1 MFNLGEVNNLI
12 SEDNGAARTILI
24 VEDESIIAL
33 NLKYDLEDLGYDVI
47 GVVDTGDDAIDN
59 AVEFRPDLTIMDI
72 NLKGDINGIQA
83 AKKILALDL
92 AVIYLTANTDDITF
106 NESLSTSPA
115 STFIPKPYDINT
127 LSKNVALAIN
137 RQSVESEKV
146 NEARGIAKDKDAP
159 KAETL
164 QLEGGE
170 SELLESGDEK
180 TDYQNYLRYTDLQ
193 QKAKE
198 EYKLSDNAIRH
209 YKSKD
214 PDSKDRI
221 IVVEDE
227 AITAMNLKYDLED
240 MGYEVL
246 DTLDTG
252 SEAIE
257 KSEELYPDLVLMD
270 IQLKGDIDGIEAARQ
285 ISEMGIP
292 VVFLTANTDDDTSF
306 KALKTAP
313 YGYIPKPYSLQQLEM
328 TVAVALR
335 KHEEDIKTIIKT
347 EDKVSEKN
355 KELIIEKTDV
365 AIIVG
370 ISIILIVESLIM
382 RNVTWLQWILF
393 IPSAIMIFLA
403 LVSLK
408 KQDPVKEWDVPP
420 FVTLIVPAHN
430 EEHTIAETATSLASI
445 DYYYNGEVNFE
456 LIVCNDGS
464 EDRTG
469 EVLAGLKDK
478 FPHLKIITR
487 VPPRSG
493 KGKGFVLND
502 ALEISKGDVVAVFD
516 ADAKVEPDF
525 LNIIIPYLNDPE
537 VQGVQARIKMYNKD
551 ENWLTYMQHVEL
563 AGFGNI
569 VRAKDILGKAGFL
582 GGNGQLVKKEAIYGG
597 GGWDGFA
604 ITEDLN
610 LSVKLMIEGYAI
622 RYCGETWVYQEAVPT
637 WRQLF
642 RQRARWAIGNFET
655 LFIYGIKIIRSP
667 MPVFRMFG
675 VLEHVAFYGLNM
687 LVFFGFIVFAVNLIG
702 WFLLHNVTIIRM
714 DAPLIIGILSAFGF
728 FPGAVI
734 TLSRDRVGFFKLIYG
749 VVGYWLYCF
758 HLIPLFFI
766 TSYQMLTR
774 KERTW
779 AKTVHT
785 GDDEVEDA
793 VGEDIPVGEIGE
805 SEALR

>member
-1 MFNLGEVNNLI
+1 MLAD
-12 SEDNGAARTILI
+12 SDSKSILI

-33 NLKYDLEDLGYDVI
+33 NLKYDLEDLGYTVI
-47 GVVDTGDDAIDN
+47 DIVDNGDDAIYK

-72 NLKGDINGIQA
+72 NLKGSVNGIQA

-92 AVIYLTANTDDITF
+92 AVIYLTANSDDITF
-106 NESLSTSPA
+106 NETISTSPA
-115 STFIPKPYDINT
+115 SAFIPKPYNIST

-146 NEARGIAKDKDAP
+146 NEARGIAKDKNKP
-159 KAETL
+159 ESNV
-164 QLEGGE
+164 LEI
-170 SELLESGDEK
+170 ESGENLIEIDDK
-180 TDYQNYLRYTDLQ
+180 KLDYQNYMQYGDLQ
-193 QKAKE
+193 QKAKD
-198 EYKLSDNAIRH
+198 EYKLSNDAIKH
-209 YKSKD
+209 YESKD
-214 PDSKDRI
+214 AESKQRI

-227 AITAMNLKYDLED
+227 AITALNLKYDLED
-240 MGYEVL
+240 LGYEVL
-246 DTLDTG
+246 ETIDTG
-252 SEAIE
+252 TEAIE
-257 KSEELYPDLVLMD
+257 KSRELFPDIVLMD
-270 IQLKGDIDGIEAARQ
+270 INLKGDTDGIEAANE

-292 VVFLTANTDDDTSF
+292 IIFLTANTDDLTTF
-306 KALKTAP
+306 EALKTAP
-313 YGYIPKPYSLQQLEM
+313 YGYLSKPYSLKDLEL
-328 TVAVALR
+328 TVGMVVR

-347 EDKVSEKN
+347 ENKVSEKN

-365 AIIVG
+365 AIILG
-370 ISIILIVESLIM
+370 LSIILIIESIFM
-382 RNVTWLQWILF
+382 RNVTWLQWVLF

-430 EEHTIAETATSLASI
+430 EEHTIAETATSLASM
-445 DYYYNGEVNFE
+445 DYYHNGEVNFE

-516 ADAKVEPDF
+516 ADARVDPDF
-525 LNIIIPYLNDPE
+525 LNIIIPYLNDTE
-537 VQGVQARIKMYNKD
+537 VQGVQSRIKMYNKD

-582 GGNGQLVKKEAIYGG
+582 GGNGQLVKKDAIYGG

-655 LFIYGIKIIRSP
+655 LFIYGTKIIRSP

-687 LVFFGFIVFAVNLIG
+687 LVFFGFIVFLINLIG
-702 WFLLHNVTIIRM
+702 WFVFHNVTIIRM
-714 DAPLIIGILSAFGF
+714 DAPLVIGILSAFGF

-734 TLSRDRVGFFKLIYG
+734 TLARDKTNFFKLIYG
-749 VVGYWLYCF
+749 VFGYWLYCF

-766 TSYQMLTR
+766 TAYQMLTR

-785 GDDEVEDA
+785 GDDEVEELIS
-793 VGEDIPVGEIGE
+793 EDIPVGEIEDKG
-805 SEALR
+805 

>member
-1 MFNLGEVNNLI
+1 MI
-12 SEDNGAARTILI
+12 EDSNEKNSKTILI
-24 VEDESIIAL
+24 VEDEAITAL
-33 NLKYDLEDLGYDVI
+33 NLKLDLEDLGYEVI
-47 GVVDTGDDAIDN
+47 GIVDNGDDAIYN

-72 NLKGDINGIQA
+72 NIKGDVNGIQA

-106 NESLSTSPA
+106 NESKSTSPA
-115 STFIPKPYDINT
+115 YAFISKPYNINM

-137 RQSVESEKV
+137 RQSVESEKI
-146 NEARGIAKDKDAP
+146 NEARGIAKDKNKVQNDDSE
-159 KAETL
+159 KNTEKK
-164 QLEGGE
+164 ENE
-170 SELLESGDEK
+170 SNMD
-180 TDYQNYLRYTDLQ
+180 TNYQNYLEYGDLQ

-198 EYKLSDNAIRH
+198 EYKLSNNAIKH
-209 YKSKD
+209 YKSKEK
-214 PDSKDRI
+214 DSKTKV

-227 AITAMNLKYDLED
+227 AITALNLKLDLED
-240 MGYEVL
+240 LGYEVL
-246 DTLDTG
+246 DTIDNVD
-252 SEAIE
+252 EAIE
-257 KSEELYPDLVLMD
+257 KSKELFPDIVLMD
-270 IQLKGDIDGIEAARQ
+270 INLKGDKTGIDAAKEV
-285 ISEMGIP
+285 SEQGIP
-292 VVFLTANTDDDTSF
+292 IIFLTANTDDFTAF

-313 YGYIPKPYSLQQLEM
+313 YGYLSKPYSLKDLELTM
-328 TVAVALR
+328 GMALR
-335 KHEEDIKTIIKT
+335 KYEEDIKTIIKT

-355 KELIIEKTDV
+355 EELIIEKID
-365 AIIVG
+365 I
-370 ISIILIVESLIM
+370 SLIFFTCM
-382 RNVTWLQWILF
+382 ALIAVSLLSLNVTWLQWVLF
-393 IPSAIMIFLA
+393 IPSAIMVFLA
-403 LVSLK
+403 VVSLK
-408 KQDPVKEWDVPP
+408 KQDPVEEWEVPP

-430 EEHTIAETATSLASI
+430 EEHTIAETVTSLASI
-445 DYYYNGEVNFE
+445 DYEYNGKVNYE

-469 EVLAGLKDK
+469 EELAKLKDT
-478 FPHLKIITR
+478 FPHLRIITR

-502 ALEISKGDVVAVFD
+502 ALEISKGEIVAVFD
-516 ADAKVEPDF
+516 ADARVDPDF
-525 LNIIIPYLNDPE
+525 LQKILPYLNDPN
-537 VQGVQARIKMYNKD
+537 VQGVQSRIKMYNKD

-622 RYCGETWVYQEAVPT
+622 RYCGDTWVYQEAVPT

-655 LFIYGIKIIRSP
+655 LFIYGMKIIRSP
-667 MPVFRMFG
+667 MPVLRMFG

-702 WFLLHNVTIIRM
+702 WFFLNQTTIIRM
-714 DAPLIIGILSAFGF
+714 DAPLVIGILSAFGF

-734 TLSRDRVGFFKLIYG
+734 TLSRDRVSFPKLVYG
-749 VVGYWLYCF
+749 VFGYWLYCF

-774 KERTW
+774 RERTW

-785 GDDEVEDA
+785 GDDEDVVDVE
-793 VGEDIPVGEIGE
+793 EDIPIGNADDE
-805 SEALR
+805 

>member
-1 MFNLGEVNNLI
+1 MAP
-12 SEDNGAARTILI
+12 EDNENNSKSILI

-33 NLKYDLEDLGYDVI
+33 NLKYDLEDLGYEVI
-47 GVVDTGDDAIDN
+47 DIVDTGDDAIDK
-59 AVEFRPDLTIMDI
+59 AVEYRPDLTVMDI

-106 NESLSTSPA
+106 NEATSTSPA
-115 STFIPKPYDINT
+115 SAFIPKPYDINT

-146 NEARGIAKDKDAP
+146 NEARGIAKEKNKP
-159 KAETL
+159 KSDV
-164 QLEGGE
+164 LELGSGE
-170 SELLESGDEK
+170 NNLIESDEK
-180 TDYQNYLRYTDLQ
+180 VDYQNYMQYNDLQ
-193 QKAKE
+193 QKAKD
-198 EYKLSDNAIRH
+198 EYKLSNTAIKH
-209 YKSKD
+209 YENKDTESKI
-214 PDSKDRI
+214 KI

-227 AITAMNLKYDLED
+227 AITALNLKYDLED
-240 MGYEVL
+240 LGYEVL
-246 DTLDTG
+246 ETIDNG
-252 SEAIE
+252 PEAIE
-257 KSEELYPDLVLMD
+257 KCNEIYPDIVLMD
-270 IQLKGDIDGIEAARQ
+270 INLKGNMNGIEAADE
-285 ISEMGIP
+285 ISEIGIP
-292 VVFLTANTDDDTSF
+292 IIFLTANTDDLTAF
-306 KALKTAP
+306 EALKTAP
-313 YGYIPKPYSLQQLEM
+313 YGYLSKPYSNKDLEL
-328 TVAVALR
+328 TVGMVLR

-347 EDKVSEKN
+347 ENKVSEKN
-355 KELIIEKTDV
+355 TELIIEKTD
-365 AIIVG
+365 IG
-370 ISIILIVESLIM
+370 IILIASMALIIASIYH
-382 RNVTWLQWILF
+382 RNVTWLQWVLL
-393 IPSAIMIFLA
+393 IPSAIMVFLA
-403 LVSLK
+403 VVSLK
-408 KQDPVKEWDVPP
+408 KQDPVEEWEVPP

-430 EEHTIAETATSLASI
+430 EEYTIAETVTSLASI
-445 DYYYNGEVNFE
+445 EYYYNGEVNFE

-469 EVLAGLKDK
+469 EELAKLKDK

-502 ALEISKGDVVAVFD
+502 ALEISKGEIVAVFD
-516 ADAKVEPDF
+516 ADARVDPDF
-525 LNIIIPYLNDPE
+525 LSIIVPYLNDPE
-537 VQGVQARIKMYNKD
+537 VQGVQSRIKMYNKD

-582 GGNGQLVKKEAIYGG
+582 GGNGQLVKKDAIYGG

-610 LSVKLMIEGYAI
+610 LSVKLMIEGNAI

-655 LFIYGIKIIRSP
+655 LFIYGTKIIKSP

-687 LVFFGFIVFAVNLIG
+687 LVFFGFLVFAVNLIG
-702 WFLLHNVTIIRM
+702 WFLLDQTTIMRM
-714 DAPLIIGILSAFGF
+714 DAPLIIGIISAFGF

-734 TLSRDRVGFFKLIYG
+734 TLSRDRVSFFKLLYG
-749 VVGYWLYCF
+749 VFGYWLYCF

-785 GDDEVEDA
+785 GEDEDA
-793 VGEDIPVGEIGE
+793 EVVDEDIPVGEIE
-805 SEALR
+805 TE

>member
-1 MFNLGEVNNLI
+1 MTTENNQK
-12 SEDNGAARTILI
+12 TILI

-33 NLKYDLEDLGYDVI
+33 NLKYDLEDLGYEVI
-47 GVVDTGDDAIDN
+47 DIVDTGDDAIDR
-59 AVEFRPDLTIMDI
+59 AVEYRPNLTIMDI
-72 NLKGDINGIQA
+72 NLKGNVNGIQA

-92 AVIYLTANTDDITF
+92 AVIYLTANSDDITF
-106 NESLSTSPA
+106 NEASSKSPA
-115 STFIPKPYDINT
+115 SSFIPKPYNLNT

-137 RQSVESEKV
+137 RQAVESEKV
-146 NEARGIAKDKDAP
+146 NEARGIAKEKNPAEINNLQIEGSNAP
-159 KAETL
+159 L
-164 QLEGGE
+164 I
-170 SELLESGDEK
+170 ESGDEK
-180 TDYQNYLRYTDLQ
+180 TDYQNYIEYSDLQ
-193 QKAKE
+193 QKAKD
-198 EYKLSDNAIRH
+198 EYKLSNNAIMH
-209 YKSKD
+209 YKSRNADDKL
-214 PDSKDRI
+214 KVI
-221 IVVEDE
+221 IVEDE
-227 AITAMNLKYDLED
+227 AITALNLKMDLED
-240 MGYEVL
+240 LGYEVL
-246 DTLDTG
+246 ESIDTG

-257 KSEELYPDLVLMD
+257 KSRELFPDLVLMD
-270 IQLKGDIDGIEAARQ
+270 INLKGNVDGIEAANE
-285 ISEMGIP
+285 ISENGIP
-292 VVFLTANTDDDTSF
+292 IIFLTANTDDDTAF

-313 YGYIPKPYSLQQLEM
+313 YGYISKPYTIKDLELTLKM
-328 TVAVALR
+328 ALR

-347 EDKVSEKN
+347 ENKVSEKN

-365 AIIVG
+365 AIILG
-370 ISIILIVESLIM
+370 ASLILIFESIFQ

-403 LVSLK
+403 VVSLK

-430 EEHTIAETATSLASI
+430 EEHTIADTATSLASI

-469 EVLAGLKDK
+469 EVLEGLKEK

-502 ALEISKGDVVAVFD
+502 ALEISKGEVVAVFD
-516 ADAKVEPDF
+516 ADARVDPDF

-537 VQGVQARIKMYNKD
+537 VQGVQSRIKMYNKD

-582 GGNGQLVKKEAIYGG
+582 GGNGQLVKKDAIYGG

-622 RYCGETWVYQEAVPT
+622 RYCGDTWVYQEAVPT

-655 LFIYGIKIIRSP
+655 LFIYGVKIIRSP

-687 LVFFGFIVFAVNLIG
+687 LVFFGFIVFTVNLIG
-702 WFLLHNVTIIRM
+702 WLVFHDVTIIRM
-714 DAPLIIGILSAFGF
+714 DAPLVVGVLSAFGF

-734 TLSRDRVGFFKLIYG
+734 TLARDRVNFFKLLYG
-749 VVGYWLYCF
+749 VFGYWLYCF

-766 TSYQMLTR
+766 TAYQMLTR

-785 GDDEVEDA
+785 GDEEEVEVID
-793 VGEDIPVGEIGE
+793 ENIPVGEMEGE
-805 SEALR
+805 

>member
-1 MFNLGEVNNLI
+1 MGYEVI
-12 SEDNGAARTILI
+12 DIVDN
-24 VEDESIIAL
+24 
-33 NLKYDLEDLGYDVI
+33 
-47 GVVDTGDDAIDN
+47 GDDAIYK

-72 NLKGDINGIQA
+72 NLKGKVNGIQA

-92 AVIYLTANTDDITF
+92 AVIYLTANSDDITF
-106 NESLSTSPA
+106 NEATSTSPA
-115 STFIPKPYDINT
+115 SAFIPKPYDMNS
-127 LSKNVALAIN
+127 LSKNIALAIN

-146 NEARGIAKDKDAP
+146 NEARGIAKEKNKPESDV
-159 KAETL
+159 
-164 QLEGGE
+164 LE
-170 SELLESGDEK
+170 LESGEK
-180 TDYQNYLRYTDLQ
+180 NLIESGNEKIDYQNYLEYDDLQ
-193 QKAKE
+193 QKAKD
-198 EYKLSDNAIRH
+198 EYKLSDTARKH
-209 YKSKD
+209 YESRD
-214 PDSKDRI
+214 ADSKQRI
-221 IVVEDE
+221 LVVEDE
-227 AITAMNLKYDLED
+227 AITALNLKYDLED
-240 MGYEVL
+240 LGYEVL
-246 DTLDTG
+246 DTVDNGT
-252 SEAIE
+252 EAIE
-257 KSEELYPDLVLMD
+257 KSDELFPDIVLMD
-270 IQLKGDIDGIEAARQ
+270 IGLKGNMDGIEAANE

-292 VVFLTANTDDDTSF
+292 IIFLTANTDEHTAFD
-306 KALKTAP
+306 ALKTAP
-313 YGYIPKPYSLQQLEM
+313 YGYLSKPYSIKDLELTIGM
-328 TVAVALR
+328 VVR

-355 KELIIEKTDV
+355 TELIIEKTDIGLILF
-365 AIIVG
+365 A
-370 ISIILIVESLIM
+370 SMALIVTSIYY
-382 RNVTWLQWILF
+382 RNVTWLQWVLF
-393 IPSAIMIFLA
+393 IPSAIMVFLA

-408 KQDPVKEWDVPP
+408 KQDPVEEWDEPP

-445 DYYYNGEVNFE
+445 DYYHNGEVNFE

-469 EVLAGLKDK
+469 EELARLKDI
-478 FPHLKIITR
+478 FPHLRIITR

-502 ALEISKGDVVAVFD
+502 ALEISKGEIVAVFD
-516 ADAKVEPDF
+516 ADARVDPDF
-525 LNIIIPYLNDPE
+525 LNIIVPYLNDPE
-537 VQGVQARIKMYNKD
+537 VQGVQSRIKMYNKD
-551 ENWLTYMQHVEL
+551 ENWLTLMQHVEL

-582 GGNGQLVKKEAIYGG
+582 GGNGQLVKKDAIYNG

-610 LSVKLMIEGYAI
+610 LSVKLMIEGNAI

-655 LFIYGIKIIRSP
+655 LFIYGTRIIRSP

-702 WFLLHNVTIIRM
+702 WLLLHQVTIIRM
-714 DAPLIIGILSAFGF
+714 DAPFIIGILSAFGF

-734 TLSRDRVGFFKLIYG
+734 TLTRDRVSIPKLIYG
-749 VVGYWLYCF
+749 VFGYWLYCF

-785 GDDEVEDA
+785 GEDEDVEAIDENIPIGNA
-793 VGEDIPVGEIGE
+793 EGE
-805 SEALR
+805 

>member
-1 MFNLGEVNNLI
+1 MEGWTLTTENNN
-12 SEDNGAARTILI
+12 SKTILI
-24 VEDESIIAL
+24 VEDESITAL
-33 NLKYDLEDLGYDVI
+33 SLKYDLEDLGYTVI
-47 GVVDTGDDAIDN
+47 DTVDTGDDAIDK

-92 AVIYLTANTDDITF
+92 AVIYLTANSDDITF
-106 NESLSTSPA
+106 NETMSTSPG
-115 STFIPKPYDINT
+115 SSFILKPYNINS

-146 NEARGIAKDKDAP
+146 NEARGISKDKKQPEVD
-159 KAETL
+159 TL
-164 QLEGGE
+164 E
-170 SELLESGDEK
+170 LESGETNLIESENK
-180 TDYQNYLRYTDLQ
+180 RVDYQNYLEYSDLQ

-198 EYKLSDNAIRH
+198 EYNLSNNAINH
-209 YKSKD
+209 YKSKN
-214 PDSKDRI
+214 PDSKDKI
-221 IVVEDE
+221 LVVEDE
-227 AITAMNLKYDLED
+227 GITALNLKYDLED
-240 MGYEVL
+240 LGYEVPEPV
-246 DTLDTG
+246 DNG

-257 KSEELYPDLVLMD
+257 KAEEIYPDLVLMD
-270 IQLKGDIDGIEAARQ
+270 INLKGDIDGIEAAKE

-292 VVFLTANTDDDTSF
+292 IIFLTANTDDMTAF
-306 KALKTAP
+306 EALKTAP
-313 YGYIPKPYSLQQLEM
+313 YGYLSKPYSSKDLEL
-328 TVAVALR
+328 TVAMVLR

-347 EDKVSEKN
+347 ENKVSEKN

-370 ISIILIVESLIM
+370 ISAILIVESLIM
-382 RNVTWLQWILF
+382 RNVTWLQWVLL
-393 IPSAIMIFLA
+393 IPSAIMVFLA
-403 LVSLK
+403 IVSLK
-408 KQDPVKEWDVPP
+408 KQDPVTEWDVPP

-430 EEHTIAETATSLASI
+430 EEHTIAETATSLASM

-502 ALEISKGDVVAVFD
+502 ALEISKGEVVAVFD
-516 ADAKVEPDF
+516 ADARVDPDF
-525 LNIIIPYLNDPE
+525 LKIIIPYLNDPE
-537 VQGVQARIKMYNKD
+537 VQGVQSRIKMYNKD

-582 GGNGQLVKKEAIYGG
+582 GGNGQLVKKDAIYGG

-655 LFIYGIKIIRSP
+655 LFIYGTKIIRSP

-702 WFLLHNVTIIRM
+702 WFLLNHVTIIRM
-714 DAPLIIGILSAFGF
+714 DAPLIIGIISAFGF

-734 TLSRDRVGFFKLIYG
+734 TLTRDRVGFFKLIYG

-766 TSYQMLTR
+766 TAYQMLTR

-785 GDDEVEDA
+785 GDDEVE
-793 VGEDIPVGEIGE
+793 EIENENIPVGEME
-805 SEALR
+805 NE

>member
-1 MFNLGEVNNLI
+1 MATRKNMAP
-12 SEDNGAARTILI
+12 EDNENNSKSILI

-33 NLKYDLEDLGYDVI
+33 NLKYDLEDLGYEVI
-47 GVVDTGDDAIDN
+47 DIVDTGDDAIDK
-59 AVEFRPDLTIMDI
+59 AVEYRPDLTVMDI
-72 NLKGDINGIQA
+72 NLKGDVNGIQA

-106 NESLSTSPA
+106 NEATSTSPA
-115 STFIPKPYDINT
+115 SAFIPKPYDINT

-146 NEARGIAKDKDAP
+146 NEARGIAKEKNKP
-159 KAETL
+159 KSDV
-164 QLEGGE
+164 LE
-170 SELLESGDEK
+170 LESGENNLIESDEK
-180 TDYQNYLRYTDLQ
+180 VDYQNYMQYNDLQ
-193 QKAKE
+193 QKAKD
-198 EYKLSDNAIRH
+198 EYKLSNTAIKH
-209 YKSKD
+209 YENKDTESKI
-214 PDSKDRI
+214 KI

-227 AITAMNLKYDLED
+227 AITALNLKYDLED
-240 MGYEVL
+240 LGYEVPETI
-246 DTLDTG
+246 DNG
-252 SEAIE
+252 PEAIE
-257 KSEELYPDLVLMD
+257 KCNEIYPDIVLMD
-270 IQLKGDIDGIEAARQ
+270 INLKGNMNGIEAADE
-285 ISEMGIP
+285 ISEIGIP
-292 VVFLTANTDDDTSF
+292 IIFLTANTDDLTAF
-306 KALKTAP
+306 EALKTAP
-313 YGYIPKPYSLQQLEM
+313 YGYLSKPYSNKDLEL
-328 TVAVALR
+328 TVGMVLR

-347 EDKVSEKN
+347 ENKVSEKN
-355 KELIIEKTDV
+355 TELIIEKTD
-365 AIIVG
+365 IG
-370 ISIILIVESLIM
+370 IILIASMALIIASIYH
-382 RNVTWLQWILF
+382 RNVTWLQWVLL
-393 IPSAIMIFLA
+393 IPSAIMVFLA
-403 LVSLK
+403 VVSLK
-408 KQDPVKEWDVPP
+408 KQDPVEEWEVPP

-430 EEHTIAETATSLASI
+430 EEYTIAETVTSLASI
-445 DYYYNGEVNFE
+445 EYYYNGEVNFE

-464 EDRTG
+464 EDKTG
-469 EVLAGLKDK
+469 EELAKLKDK

-502 ALEISKGDVVAVFD
+502 ALEISKGEVVAVFD
-516 ADAKVEPDF
+516 ADARVDPDF
-525 LNIIIPYLNDPE
+525 LSIIVPYLNDPE
-537 VQGVQARIKMYNKD
+537 VQGVQSRIKMYNKD

-582 GGNGQLVKKEAIYGG
+582 GGNGQLVKKDAIYGG

-610 LSVKLMIEGYAI
+610 LSVKLMIEGNAI

-655 LFIYGIKIIRSP
+655 LFIYGTKIIKSP

-687 LVFFGFIVFAVNLIG
+687 LVFFGFLVFAVNLIG
-702 WFLLHNVTIIRM
+702 WFLLDQTTIMRM
-714 DAPLIIGILSAFGF
+714 DAPLIIGIISAFGF

-734 TLSRDRVGFFKLIYG
+734 TLSRDRVSFFKLLYG
-749 VVGYWLYCF
+749 VFGYWLYCF

-785 GDDEVEDA
+785 GDEEGAEVVD
-793 VGEDIPVGEIGE
+793 EDIPVGEIE
-805 SEALR
+805 TE

>member
-1 MFNLGEVNNLI
+1 MAP
-12 SEDNGAARTILI
+12 EDNENNSKSILI

-33 NLKYDLEDLGYDVI
+33 NLKYDLEDLGYEVI
-47 GVVDTGDDAIDN
+47 DIVDTGDDAIDK
-59 AVEFRPDLTIMDI
+59 AVEYRPDLTVMDI
-72 NLKGDINGIQA
+72 NLKGDVNGIQA

-106 NESLSTSPA
+106 NEATSTSPA
-115 STFIPKPYDINT
+115 SAFIPKPYDINT

-146 NEARGIAKDKDAP
+146 NEARGIAKEKNKP
-159 KAETL
+159 KSDV
-164 QLEGGE
+164 LE
-170 SELLESGDEK
+170 LESGENNLIESDEK
-180 TDYQNYLRYTDLQ
+180 VDYQNYMQYNDLQ
-193 QKAKE
+193 QKAKD
-198 EYKLSDNAIRH
+198 EYKLSNTAIKH
-209 YKSKD
+209 YENKDTESKI
-214 PDSKDRI
+214 KI

-227 AITAMNLKYDLED
+227 AITALNLKYDLED
-240 MGYEVL
+240 LGYEVPETI
-246 DTLDTG
+246 DNG
-252 SEAIE
+252 PEAIE
-257 KSEELYPDLVLMD
+257 KCNEIYPDIVLMD
-270 IQLKGDIDGIEAARQ
+270 INLKGNMNGIEAADE
-285 ISEMGIP
+285 ISEIGIP
-292 VVFLTANTDDDTSF
+292 IIFLTANTDDLTAF
-306 KALKTAP
+306 EALKTAP
-313 YGYIPKPYSLQQLEM
+313 YGYLSKPYSNKDLEL
-328 TVAVALR
+328 TVGMVLR

-347 EDKVSEKN
+347 ENKVSEKN
-355 KELIIEKTDV
+355 TELIIEKTD
-365 AIIVG
+365 IG
-370 ISIILIVESLIM
+370 IILIASMALIIASIYH
-382 RNVTWLQWILF
+382 RNVTWLQWVLL
-393 IPSAIMIFLA
+393 IPSAIMVFLA
-403 LVSLK
+403 VVSLK
-408 KQDPVKEWDVPP
+408 KQDPVEEWEVPP

-430 EEHTIAETATSLASI
+430 EEYTIAETVTSLASI
-445 DYYYNGEVNFE
+445 EYYYNGEVNFE

-464 EDRTG
+464 EDKTG
-469 EVLAGLKDK
+469 EELAKLKDK

-502 ALEISKGDVVAVFD
+502 ALEISKGEVVAVFD
-516 ADAKVEPDF
+516 ADARVDPDF
-525 LNIIIPYLNDPE
+525 LSIIVPYLNDPE
-537 VQGVQARIKMYNKD
+537 VQGVQSRIKMYNKD

-582 GGNGQLVKKEAIYGG
+582 GGNGQLVKKDAIYGG

-610 LSVKLMIEGYAI
+610 LSVKLMIEGNAI

-655 LFIYGIKIIRSP
+655 LFIYGTKIIKSP

-687 LVFFGFIVFAVNLIG
+687 LVFFGFLVFAVNLIG
-702 WFLLHNVTIIRM
+702 WFLLDQTTIMRM
-714 DAPLIIGILSAFGF
+714 DAPLIIGIISAFGF

-734 TLSRDRVGFFKLIYG
+734 TLSRDRVSFFKLLYG
-749 VVGYWLYCF
+749 VFGYWLYCF

-785 GDDEVEDA
+785 GDEEGAEVVD
-793 VGEDIPVGEIGE
+793 EDIPVGEIE
-805 SEALR
+805 TE

>member
-1 MFNLGEVNNLI
+1 MI
-12 SEDNGAARTILI
+12 EDSNEKNSKTILI
-24 VEDESIIAL
+24 VEDEAITAL
-33 NLKYDLEDLGYDVI
+33 NLKLDLEDLGYEVI
-47 GVVDTGDDAIDN
+47 GIVDNGDDAIYN
-59 AVEFRPDLTIMDI
+59 AVEFRTDLTIMDI
-72 NLKGDINGIQA
+72 NIKGDVNGIQA

-106 NESLSTSPA
+106 NESKSTSPA
-115 STFIPKPYDINT
+115 YAFISKPYNINM

-146 NEARGIAKDKDAP
+146 NEARGIAKDKNKVQNDDSE
-159 KAETL
+159 KNTEKK
-164 QLEGGE
+164 ENE
-170 SELLESGDEK
+170 SNMD
-180 TDYQNYLRYTDLQ
+180 TNYQNYLEYGDLQ

-198 EYKLSDNAIRH
+198 EYKLSNNAIKH
-209 YKSKD
+209 YKSKEK
-214 PDSKDRI
+214 DSKTKV

-227 AITAMNLKYDLED
+227 AITALNLKLDLED
-240 MGYEVL
+240 LGYEVL
-246 DTLDTG
+246 DTIDNVD
-252 SEAIE
+252 EAIE
-257 KSEELYPDLVLMD
+257 KSKELFPDIVLMD
-270 IQLKGDIDGIEAARQ
+270 INLKGDKTGIDAAKEV
-285 ISEMGIP
+285 SEQGIP
-292 VVFLTANTDDDTSF
+292 IIFLTANTDDFTAF

-313 YGYIPKPYSLQQLEM
+313 YGYLSKPYSLKDLELTM
-328 TVAVALR
+328 GMALR
-335 KHEEDIKTIIKT
+335 KYEEDIKTIIKT

-355 KELIIEKTDV
+355 EELIIEKID
-365 AIIVG
+365 I
-370 ISIILIVESLIM
+370 SLIFFTCM
-382 RNVTWLQWILF
+382 ALIAVSLLSLNVTWLQWVLF
-393 IPSAIMIFLA
+393 IPSAIMVFLA
-403 LVSLK
+403 VVSLK
-408 KQDPVKEWDVPP
+408 KQDPVEEWEVPP

-430 EEHTIAETATSLASI
+430 EEHTIAETVTSLASI
-445 DYYYNGEVNFE
+445 DYEYNGKVNYE

-469 EVLAGLKDK
+469 EELAKLKDT
-478 FPHLKIITR
+478 FPHLRIITR

-502 ALEISKGDVVAVFD
+502 ALEISKGEIVAVFD
-516 ADAKVEPDF
+516 ADARVDPDF
-525 LNIIIPYLNDPE
+525 LQKILPYLNDPN
-537 VQGVQARIKMYNKD
+537 VQGVQSRIKMYNKD

-622 RYCGETWVYQEAVPT
+622 RYCGDTWVYQEAVPT

-655 LFIYGIKIIRSP
+655 LFIYGMKIIRSP
-667 MPVFRMFG
+667 MPVLRMFG

-702 WFLLHNVTIIRM
+702 WFFLNQTTIIRM
-714 DAPLIIGILSAFGF
+714 DAPLVIGILSAFGF

-734 TLSRDRVGFFKLIYG
+734 TLSRDRVSFPKLVYG
-749 VVGYWLYCF
+749 VFGYWLYCF

-774 KERTW
+774 RERTW

-785 GDDEVEDA
+785 GDDEDVVDVE
-793 VGEDIPVGEIGE
+793 EDIPIGNADDE
-805 SEALR
+805 

>member
-1 MFNLGEVNNLI
+1 MLENNEI
-12 SEDNGAARTILI
+12 DSKTILI

-33 NLKYDLEDLGYDVI
+33 NLKYDLEDLGYEVI
-47 GVVDTGDDAIDN
+47 GMVDTGDDAIDW
-59 AVEFRPDLTIMDI
+59 AVEHRPSLTIMDI
-72 NLKGDINGIQA
+72 NLKGPINGIQA

-92 AVIYLTANTDDITF
+92 AVIYLTANSDDITF
-106 NESLSTSPA
+106 NEASSTSPA
-115 STFIPKPYDINT
+115 SAFILKPYNIND

-146 NEARGIAKDKDAP
+146 NEARGIAKEKNTPVND
-159 KAETL
+159 TL
-164 QLEGGE
+164 QIEGSQTNLIE
-170 SELLESGDEK
+170 SSDENL
-180 TDYQNYLRYTDLQ
+180 DYQNYMSYEDLQ
-193 QKAKE
+193 QKAKD
-198 EYKLSDNAIRH
+198 EYKLSNNAIKH

-214 PDSKDRI
+214 RQTKPTV

-227 AITAMNLKYDLED
+227 AITALNLRYDLED
-240 MGYEVL
+240 LGYEVL

-252 SEAIE
+252 ADAVE
-257 KSEELYPDLVLMD
+257 KSVDMFPDMVLMD
-270 IQLKGDIDGIEAARQ
+270 INLKGNVNGIEAANE
-285 ISEMGIP
+285 ISEIGIP
-292 VVFLTANTDDDTSF
+292 VIYLTANTDDFTAFD
-306 KALKTAP
+306 ALKTAP
-313 YGYIPKPYSLQQLEM
+313 YGYISKPYVMRDLELTM
-328 TVAVALR
+328 AMALR

-347 EDKVSEKN
+347 ENKVSEKN

-365 AIIVG
+365 AIILG
-370 ISIILIVESLIM
+370 ASMALIIESILQ
-382 RNVTWLQWILF
+382 RNVTWLQWVLF

-403 LVSLK
+403 IVSLK
-408 KQDPVKEWDVPP
+408 EQDPVEEWDVPP

-469 EVLAGLKDK
+469 EVLAGLKEK

-502 ALEISKGDVVAVFD
+502 ALEISKGEVVAVFD
-516 ADAKVEPDF
+516 ADARVDPDF
-525 LNIIIPYLNDPE
+525 LNIIIPYLNDKE
-537 VQGVQARIKMYNKD
+537 VQGVQSRIKMYNKD

-582 GGNGQLVKKEAIYGG
+582 GGNGQLVKKDAIYGG

-655 LFIYGIKIIRSP
+655 LFIYGLKIIRSP
-667 MPVFRMFG
+667 MPVFRMLG

-702 WFLLHNVTIIRM
+702 WFIFHDVTIIRM
-714 DAPLIIGILSAFGF
+714 DAPIVIGILSAFGF

-734 TLSRDRVGFFKLIYG
+734 TLARDRVSIPKLLYG
-749 VVGYWLYCF
+749 VFGYWLYCF

-766 TSYQMLTR
+766 TAYQMLTR
-774 KERTW
+774 RERTW

-785 GDDEVEDA
+785 GDDEDVEA
-793 VGEDIPVGEIGE
+793 VDEDIPIGE
-805 SEALR
+805 MEIE

>member
-1 MFNLGEVNNLI
+1 MIYRGVVIMVTGED
-12 SEDNGAARTILI
+12 SKSILI

-33 NLKYDLEDLGYDVI
+33 NLKYDLEDLGYTVI
-47 GVVDTGDDAIDN
+47 DIVDNGDDAIYR

-72 NLKGDINGIQA
+72 NLKGNVNGIQA

-92 AVIYLTANTDDITF
+92 AVVYLTANSDDITF
-106 NESLSTSPA
+106 NETISSSPA
-115 STFIPKPYDINT
+115 SAFIPKPYNINT

-146 NEARGIAKDKDAP
+146 NEARGIAKDKNMSENDIL
-159 KAETL
+159 EI
-164 QLEGGE
+164 EGGE
-170 SELLESGDEK
+170 NLIGTDDERL
-180 TDYQNYLRYTDLQ
+180 DYQNYLQYDDLQ
-193 QKAKE
+193 KKAKD
-198 EYKLSDNAIRH
+198 EYKLSNDAIKH
-209 YKSKD
+209 YESRD
-214 PDSKDRI
+214 ADSKQRI
-221 IVVEDE
+221 IIVEDE
-227 AITAMNLKYDLED
+227 AITALNLKYDLED
-240 MGYEVL
+240 LGYEVL
-246 DTLDTG
+246 ETFDTG
-252 SEAIE
+252 TEAIE
-257 KSEELYPDLVLMD
+257 KSREMFPDIVLMD
-270 IQLKGDIDGIEAARQ
+270 INLKGDTNGIEAASE

-292 VVFLTANTDDDTSF
+292 IIFLTANTDDLTAF
-306 KALKTAP
+306 EALKTAP
-313 YGYIPKPYSLQQLEM
+313 YGYLAKPYSLKDLELTIGM
-328 TVAVALR
+328 VVR

-347 EDKVSEKN
+347 ENKVSEKN

-365 AIIVG
+365 AIILG
-370 ISIILIVESLIM
+370 LSIILIVESLFM

-403 LVSLK
+403 IVSLK

-430 EEHTIAETATSLASI
+430 EEHTIAETATSLASM

-516 ADAKVEPDF
+516 ADARVDPDF
-525 LNIIIPYLNDPE
+525 LNIIIPYLNDTE
-537 VQGVQARIKMYNKD
+537 VQGVQSRIKMYNKD

-582 GGNGQLVKKEAIYGG
+582 GGNGQLVKKDAIYGG

-655 LFIYGIKIIRSP
+655 LFIYGTKIIKSP
-667 MPVFRMFG
+667 MPVFRMLG

-702 WFLLHNVTIIRM
+702 WIVFHNVTIIRM
-714 DAPLIIGILSAFGF
+714 DAPLVIGILSAFGF

-734 TLSRDRVGFFKLIYG
+734 TLARDKTSFFKLLYG
-749 VVGYWLYCF
+749 VFGYWLYCF

-766 TSYQMLTR
+766 TAYQMLTR

-785 GDDEVEDA
+785 GDDDVEEV
-793 VGEDIPVGEIGE
+793 VSEDIPVGEIEGK
-805 SEALR
+805 

>member
-1 MFNLGEVNNLI
+1 MGIENNEN
-12 SEDNGAARTILI
+12 SSKTILI

-33 NLKYDLEDLGYDVI
+33 NLKYDLEDLGYNVI
-47 GVVDTGDDAIDN
+47 GIVDTGDDAIDN
-59 AVEFRPDLTIMDI
+59 AVEHRPDLTIMDI
-72 NLKGDINGIQA
+72 NLKGEINGIQA

-92 AVIYLTANTDDITF
+92 AVIYLTANSDDITF
-106 NESLSTSPA
+106 NETLSTSPA
-115 STFIPKPYDINT
+115 SAFIPKPYNIDA
-127 LSKNVALAIN
+127 LSKTIALAIN

-146 NEARGIAKDKDAP
+146 NEARGIAKDKNKSEKDVL
-159 KAETL
+159 EI
-164 QLEGGE
+164 EGGE
-170 SELLESGDEK
+170 NNLIGSEDENK
-180 TDYQNYLRYTDLQ
+180 DYQNYIEYGELQ

-198 EYKLSDNAIRH
+198 EYKLSNDAIKH
-209 YKSKD
+209 YKSRD
-214 PDSKDRI
+214 GESKQKVI
-221 IVVEDE
+221 IVEDE
-227 AITAMNLKYDLED
+227 AITALNLKYDLED
-240 MGYEVL
+240 LGYEVL
-246 DTLDTG
+246 ETIDNG
-252 SEAIE
+252 NEAIE
-257 KSEELYPDLVLMD
+257 KSQELFPDFVLMD
-270 IQLKGDIDGIEAARQ
+270 INLKGNMRGIEAAKE
-285 ISEMGIP
+285 ISEIGIP
-292 VVFLTANTDDDTSF
+292 IIFLTANTDDFTAF
-306 KALKTAP
+306 EALKTAP
-313 YGYIPKPYSLQQLEM
+313 YGYLSKPYSIKDLELTIG
-328 TVAVALR
+328 TVLR

-355 KELIIEKTDV
+355 TELIVEKTDIAIILIACTILIIE
-365 AIIVG
+365 
-370 ISIILIVESLIM
+370 SIYH
-382 RNVTWLQWILF
+382 RNVTWLQWVLF

-403 LVSLK
+403 VVSLK

-516 ADAKVEPDF
+516 ADARVDPDF

-537 VQGVQARIKMYNKD
+537 VQGVQSRIKMYNKD

-655 LFIYGIKIIRSP
+655 LFIYGTKIIRSP
-667 MPVFRMFG
+667 MPVFRMLG

-702 WFLLHNVTIIRM
+702 WFFLHQVTIIRM

-734 TLSRDRVGFFKLIYG
+734 TLSRDKVGFFKLLYG
-749 VVGYWLYCF
+749 VFGYWLYCF

-766 TSYQMLTR
+766 TAYQMLTR
-774 KERTW
+774 RERTW

-785 GDDEVEDA
+785 GDDEVEEVVD
-793 VGEDIPVGEIGE
+793 EDIPIGE
-805 SEALR
+805 MEDKQQVK

>member
-1 MFNLGEVNNLI
+1 MGIENNEN
-12 SEDNGAARTILI
+12 SSKTILI

-33 NLKYDLEDLGYDVI
+33 NLKYDLEDLGYNVI
-47 GVVDTGDDAIDN
+47 GIVDTGDDAIDN
-59 AVEFRPDLTIMDI
+59 AVEHRPDLTIMDI
-72 NLKGDINGIQA
+72 NLKGEINGIQA

-92 AVIYLTANTDDITF
+92 AVIYLTANSDDITF
-106 NESLSTSPA
+106 NETLSTSPA
-115 STFIPKPYDINT
+115 SAFIPKPYNIDA
-127 LSKNVALAIN
+127 LSKTIALAIN

-146 NEARGIAKDKDAP
+146 NEARGIAKDKNKSEKDVL
-159 KAETL
+159 EI
-164 QLEGGE
+164 EGGE
-170 SELLESGDEK
+170 NNLIGSEDESK
-180 TDYQNYLRYTDLQ
+180 DYQNYIEYGELQ

-198 EYKLSDNAIRH
+198 EYKLSNDAIKH
-209 YKSKD
+209 YKSRD
-214 PDSKDRI
+214 DESKQKVI
-221 IVVEDE
+221 IVEDE
-227 AITAMNLKYDLED
+227 AITALNLKYDLED
-240 MGYEVL
+240 LGYEVL
-246 DTLDTG
+246 ETIDNG
-252 SEAIE
+252 NGAIE
-257 KSEELYPDLVLMD
+257 KSNELFPDFVLMD
-270 IQLKGDIDGIEAARQ
+270 INLKGNMRGIEAAKE
-285 ISEMGIP
+285 ISEIGIP
-292 VVFLTANTDDDTSF
+292 IIFLTANTDDFTAF
-306 KALKTAP
+306 EALKTAP
-313 YGYIPKPYSLQQLEM
+313 YGYLSKPYSIKDLELTIG
-328 TVAVALR
+328 TVLR

-355 KELIIEKTDV
+355 TELIVEKTDIAIILIACTILIIE
-365 AIIVG
+365 
-370 ISIILIVESLIM
+370 SIYH
-382 RNVTWLQWILF
+382 RNVTWLQWVLF

-403 LVSLK
+403 VVSLK

-516 ADAKVEPDF
+516 ADARVDPDF

-537 VQGVQARIKMYNKD
+537 VQGVQSRIKMYNKD

-655 LFIYGIKIIRSP
+655 LFIYGTKIIRSP
-667 MPVFRMFG
+667 MPVFRMLG

-702 WFLLHNVTIIRM
+702 WFFLHQVTIIRM

-734 TLSRDRVGFFKLIYG
+734 TLSRDKVGFFKLLYG
-749 VVGYWLYCF
+749 VFGYWLYCF

-766 TSYQMLTR
+766 TAYQMLTR
-774 KERTW
+774 RERTW

-785 GDDEVEDA
+785 GDDEVEEVVD
-793 VGEDIPVGEIGE
+793 EDIPIGE
-805 SEALR
+805 MEDKQQVK

>member
-1 MFNLGEVNNLI
+1 MGIENNEN
-12 SEDNGAARTILI
+12 SSKTILI

-33 NLKYDLEDLGYDVI
+33 NLKYDLEDLGYNVI
-47 GVVDTGDDAIDN
+47 GIVDTGDDAIDN
-59 AVEFRPDLTIMDI
+59 AVEHRPDLTIMDI
-72 NLKGDINGIQA
+72 NLKGEINGIQA

-92 AVIYLTANTDDITF
+92 AVIYLTANSDDITF
-106 NESLSTSPA
+106 NETLSTSPA
-115 STFIPKPYDINT
+115 SAFIPKPYNIDA
-127 LSKNVALAIN
+127 LSKTIALAIN

-146 NEARGIAKDKDAP
+146 NEARGIAKDKNKSEKDVL
-159 KAETL
+159 EI
-164 QLEGGE
+164 EGGE
-170 SELLESGDEK
+170 NNLIGSEDENK
-180 TDYQNYLRYTDLQ
+180 DYQNYIEYGELQ

-198 EYKLSDNAIRH
+198 EYKLSNDAIKH
-209 YKSKD
+209 YKSRD
-214 PDSKDRI
+214 DESKHKVI
-221 IVVEDE
+221 IVEDE
-227 AITAMNLKYDLED
+227 AITALNLKYDLED
-240 MGYEVL
+240 LGYEVL
-246 DTLDTG
+246 ETIDNG
-252 SEAIE
+252 NEAIE
-257 KSEELYPDLVLMD
+257 KSNELFPDFVLMD
-270 IQLKGDIDGIEAARQ
+270 INLKGNMRGIEAAKE
-285 ISEMGIP
+285 ISEIGIP
-292 VVFLTANTDDDTSF
+292 IIFLTANTDDFTAF
-306 KALKTAP
+306 EALKTAP
-313 YGYIPKPYSLQQLEM
+313 YGYLSKPYSIKDLELTIG
-328 TVAVALR
+328 TVLR

-355 KELIIEKTDV
+355 TELIVEKTDI
-365 AIIVG
+365 AIIL
-370 ISIILIVESLIM
+370 IACTILIVESIYH
-382 RNVTWLQWILF
+382 RNVTWLQWVLF

-403 LVSLK
+403 VVSLK

-516 ADAKVEPDF
+516 ADARVDPDF

-537 VQGVQARIKMYNKD
+537 VQGVQSRIKMYNKD

-655 LFIYGIKIIRSP
+655 LFIYGTKIIRSP
-667 MPVFRMFG
+667 MPVFRMLG

-702 WFLLHNVTIIRM
+702 WFFLHQVTIIRM

-734 TLSRDRVGFFKLIYG
+734 TLSRDKVGFFKLLYG
-749 VVGYWLYCF
+749 VFGYWLYCF

-766 TSYQMLTR
+766 TAYQMLTR
-774 KERTW
+774 RERTW

-785 GDDEVEDA
+785 GDDEVEEVVD
-793 VGEDIPVGEIGE
+793 EDIPIGE
-805 SEALR
+805 MEDKQQVK

>member
-1 MFNLGEVNNLI
+1 MGIENNEN
-12 SEDNGAARTILI
+12 SSKTILI

-33 NLKYDLEDLGYDVI
+33 NLKYDLEDLGYNVI
-47 GVVDTGDDAIDN
+47 GIVDTGDDAIDN
-59 AVEFRPDLTIMDI
+59 AVEHRPDLTIMDI
-72 NLKGDINGIQA
+72 NLKGEINGIQA

-92 AVIYLTANTDDITF
+92 AVIYLTANSDDITF
-106 NESLSTSPA
+106 NETLSTSPA
-115 STFIPKPYDINT
+115 SAFIPKPYNIDA
-127 LSKNVALAIN
+127 LSKTIALAIN

-146 NEARGIAKDKDAP
+146 NEARGIAKDKNKSEKDVL
-159 KAETL
+159 EI
-164 QLEGGE
+164 EGGE
-170 SELLESGDEK
+170 NNLIESGDESK
-180 TDYQNYLRYTDLQ
+180 DYQNYIEYGELQ

-198 EYKLSDNAIRH
+198 EYKLSNDAIKH

-214 PDSKDRI
+214 GESKQKVI
-221 IVVEDE
+221 IVEDE
-227 AITAMNLKYDLED
+227 AITALNLKYDLED
-240 MGYEVL
+240 LGYEVL
-246 DTLDTG
+246 ETIDNG
-252 SEAIE
+252 NEAIE
-257 KSEELYPDLVLMD
+257 KSQELFPDFVLMD
-270 IQLKGDIDGIEAARQ
+270 INLKGNMRGIEAAKE
-285 ISEMGIP
+285 ISEIGIP
-292 VVFLTANTDDDTSF
+292 IIFLTANTDDFTAF
-306 KALKTAP
+306 EALKTAP
-313 YGYIPKPYSLQQLEM
+313 YGYLSKPYSIKDLELTIG
-328 TVAVALR
+328 TVLR

-355 KELIIEKTDV
+355 TELIVEKTDI
-365 AIIVG
+365 AIIL
-370 ISIILIVESLIM
+370 IACTILIVESIYH
-382 RNVTWLQWILF
+382 RNVTWLQWVLF

-403 LVSLK
+403 VVSLK

-516 ADAKVEPDF
+516 ADARVDPDF

-537 VQGVQARIKMYNKD
+537 VQGVQSRIKMYNKD

-655 LFIYGIKIIRSP
+655 LFIYGTKIIRSP
-667 MPVFRMFG
+667 MPVFRMLG

-702 WFLLHNVTIIRM
+702 WFFLHQVTIIRM

-734 TLSRDRVGFFKLIYG
+734 TLSRDKVGFFKLLYG
-749 VVGYWLYCF
+749 VFGYWLYCF

-766 TSYQMLTR
+766 TAYQMLTR
-774 KERTW
+774 RERTW

-785 GDDEVEDA
+785 GDDEVEEVVD
-793 VGEDIPVGEIGE
+793 EDIPIGE
-805 SEALR
+805 MEDKQQVK

>member
-1 MFNLGEVNNLI
+1 MVTGED
-12 SEDNGAARTILI
+12 SKSILI

-33 NLKYDLEDLGYDVI
+33 NLKYDLEDLGYTVI
-47 GVVDTGDDAIDN
+47 DIVDNGDDAIYK

-72 NLKGDINGIQA
+72 NLKGSVNGIQA

-92 AVIYLTANTDDITF
+92 AVIYLTANSDDITF
-106 NESLSTSPA
+106 NETISTSPA
-115 STFIPKPYDINT
+115 SAFIPKPYNLNT

-146 NEARGIAKDKDAP
+146 NEARGIAKDKNMPEDDVLQI
-159 KAETL
+159 EGSQTL
-164 QLEGGE
+164 IGTDDKNL
-170 SELLESGDEK
+170 
-180 TDYQNYLRYTDLQ
+180 DYQNYLQYEDLQ
-193 QKAKE
+193 KKAKE
-198 EYKLSDNAIRH
+198 EYKLSNNARKH
-209 YKSKD
+209 YESKD
-214 PDSKDRI
+214 VDSNQRI

-227 AITAMNLKYDLED
+227 AITALNLKYDLED
-240 MGYEVL
+240 LGYEVL
-246 DTLDTG
+246 ETIDTG
-252 SEAIE
+252 DEAIE
-257 KSEELYPDLVLMD
+257 KSREMFPDIVLMD
-270 IQLKGDIDGIEAARQ
+270 INLKGDTNGIEAAND

-292 VVFLTANTDDDTSF
+292 IIFLTANTDDLTAF
-306 KALKTAP
+306 EALKTAP
-313 YGYIPKPYSLQQLEM
+313 YGYLSKPYSLKDLELTLAM
-328 TVAVALR
+328 VVR

-347 EDKVSEKN
+347 ENKVSEKN

-365 AIIVG
+365 AIILG
-370 ISIILIVESLIM
+370 FSIILIVESLLM
-382 RNVTWLQWILF
+382 RNVTWLQWVLF

-403 LVSLK
+403 IVSLK
-408 KQDPVKEWDVPP
+408 KPDPVKEWDVPP

-430 EEHTIAETATSLASI
+430 EEHTIAETATSLASM

-469 EVLAGLKDK
+469 EELAKLKDK
-478 FPHLKIITR
+478 FPHLRIITR

-502 ALEISKGDVVAVFD
+502 ALEISKGEVVAVFD
-516 ADAKVEPDF
+516 ADAKVDPDF
-525 LNIIIPYLNDPE
+525 LSIIIPYLNDPN
-537 VQGVQARIKMYNKD
+537 VQGVQSRIKMYNKD

-655 LFIYGIKIIRSP
+655 LFIYGVKIIRSP

-687 LVFFGFIVFAVNLIG
+687 LVFFGFIVFLVNLIG
-702 WFLLHNVTIIRM
+702 WIVFHDVTVIRM
-714 DAPLIIGILSAFGF
+714 DAPWIIGLLSAFGF

-734 TLSRDRVGFFKLIYG
+734 TLARDRTNFFKLIYG
-749 VVGYWLYCF
+749 VFGYWLYCF

-766 TSYQMLTR
+766 TVYQMLTR

-785 GDDEVEDA
+785 GDDEVEE
-793 VGEDIPVGEIGE
+793 VTNEEIPVGEIE
-805 SEALR
+805 TK